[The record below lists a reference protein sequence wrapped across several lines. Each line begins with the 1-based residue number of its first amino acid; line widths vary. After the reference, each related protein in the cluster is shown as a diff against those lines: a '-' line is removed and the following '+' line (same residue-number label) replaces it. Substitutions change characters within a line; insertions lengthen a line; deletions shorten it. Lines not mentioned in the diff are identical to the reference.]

1 MFHDKIFQAALHL
14 ETKRQEES
22 AVYCKNPNE
31 LAVAATAVAQE
42 FEILMR
48 AYPPGS
54 AAENINEA
62 GHLLEKL
69 NSLRAAVC
77 FRITG

>member
-1 MFHDKIFQAALHL
+1 
-14 ETKRQEES
+14 
-22 AVYCKNPNE
+22 
-31 LAVAATAVAQE
+31 
-42 FEILMR
+42 LMR